1 MKATGDIAV
10 YRSLRHG
17 NQPTVSCNSLYR
29 GYPFRY
35 LESIGSE
42 YGENIPMRQS
52 PFAQMCPLVGRLGT
66 ENTSDPMVKTVRL
79 ILCVSSY

>member
-17 NQPTVSCNSLYR
+17 NQPTVSFNSLYR

-42 YGENIPMRQS
+42 YGENIPMRN
-52 PFAQMCPLVGRLGT
+52 LRLLRCVHWSGVWELKILPT
-66 ENTSDPMVKTVRL
+66 PWSKPSD
-79 ILCVSSY
+79 